1 MKKSIFGILM
11 ILTFPAAYCS
21 LTKQDIEEI
30 RKIVKEE
37 IQHVDKRI
45 DGLDKRI
52 DGLDKRIDGLDKRID
67 DLRQEMNTRID
78 SLQNLL
84 YVILAGIFGL
94 IGFVLWDRRSALAPA
109 VRKAKEL
116 EEREER
122 IERALKEY
130 AFQEPR
136 LKLALENA
144 GIL

>member
-1 MKKSIFGILM
+1 M
-11 ILTFPAAYCS
+11 ILTFPAYCS

-52 DGLDKRIDGLDKRID
+52 DDLDNKMSQRID
-67 DLRQEMNTRID
+67 DMNTGLNARID

-94 IGFVLWDRRSALAPA
+94 VGFVLWDRRSALAPA

-116 EEREER
+116 EEREEKL
-122 IERALKEY
+122 ERVIREFSLK
-130 AFQEPR
+130 EPR
-136 LKLALENA
+136 LAEVVRAVGL
-144 GIL
+144 

>member
-1 MKKSIFGILM
+1 
-11 ILTFPAAYCS
+11 
-21 LTKQDIEEI
+21 
-30 RKIVKEE
+30 
-37 IQHVDKRI
+37 

-52 DGLDKRIDGLDKRID
+52 DSLDKRIDGLNKRID

-94 IGFVLWDRRSALAPA
+94 VGFVLWDRRSALAPA

>member
-1 MKKSIFGILM
+1 MSHISCLHK
-11 ILTFPAAYCS
+11 
-21 LTKQDIEEI
+21 DITCHNLNRYEI

-45 DGLDKRI
+45 DQVDK
-52 DGLDKRIDGLDKRID
+52 LID
-67 DLRQEMNTRID
+67 DLRGDINTRIEA
-78 SLQNLL
+78 LQNLL
-84 YVILAGIFGL
+84 YAVLAGIFAL

-144 GIL
+144 RVL